1 MLRKITNSGLLADR
15 PNPLT
20 VPNTYYFAT
29 DEGIYYSA
37 EGENWVERAVDVD
50 DITPETEAVLAC
62 GISHTGAIDPLKTG
76 AAPVDNLSGTITAG
90 GTAQVV
96 SEANDSR
103 RFFLFQN
110 ISDTDMYIG
119 VGVTPTVGT
128 GLLLAKN
135 GGTLTCDSFVPVEE
149 IQVICATTGKAFTA
163 FES

>member
-15 PNPLT
+15 PNPLA

-29 DEGIYYSA
+29 DEGKYYSS
-37 EGENWVERAVDVD
+37 EGEQWVERIIDVD
-50 DITPETEAVLAC
+50 DISPEAESVLTC
-62 GISHTGAIDPLKTG
+62 GLSHTGAIDPIKVG
-76 AAPVDNLSGTITAG
+76 AAPVTNLSDTITAG

-96 SEANDSR
+96 SVANDSR

-110 ISDTDMYIG
+110 ISDTDMYVG

-128 GLLLAKN
+128 GLLIAKN

-149 IQVICATTGKAFTA
+149 IQVICATTGKVFTA